1 MFHQT
6 CHVRFLRRVKLLIQ
20 AKLIIA
26 QMKVTGNE
34 PFEEVLLLRV
44 GLQFQQTVDS
54 MRVHPHPR
62 QRIGRV
68 AHADRQDAGH
78 HIGMRRKVCGLQA
91 GQLHGPEAK
100 AHRPAT
106 VRLQA
111 ELASDS
117 ATPEKDHNH
126 RGPFDLLGQRQT
138 GGVMQQPQR
147 RETRGH
153 ALLLEQ
159 HHHVLALAVGPRDTQ
174 WRVHLEEAITQAPLG
189 QLLPQ
194 RTDGEVAI
202 QREALLRQEEGQCLP
217 GIGKDQVL
225 EVLVV
230 AGVRR
235 RLPTGTGR
243 GVGGI
248 WNRADIGD
256 MVCIGSM
263 AGITTRCALS
273 QRLARRRIA
282 AAVWFIAG
290 VHRENPKAGVR
301 AFQQGRPALACDKC
315 TEWTDD
321 LGQMGDQPRACA
333 QRWAAAT

>member
-1 MFHQT
+1 
-6 CHVRFLRRVKLLIQ
+6 
-20 AKLIIA
+20 
-26 QMKVTGNE
+26 MKVTGNE
-34 PFEEVLLLRV
+34 PLEEVLLLRV

-100 AHRPAT
+100 AHRPVT

-126 RGPFDLLGQRQT
+126 RGPFDLLDQRQT

-147 RETRGH
+147 REARGH

-159 HHHVLALAVGPRDTQ
+159 HHHVLALAAGPRDTQ

-194 RTDGEVAI
+194 RTDGEAAI

-235 RLPTGTGR
+235 RLPAGTR
-243 GVGGI
+243 GGVDGT
-248 WNRADIGD
+248 WNRAGIGD
-256 MVCIGSM
+256 MACIGNM
-263 AGITTRCALS
+263 AGVTTRCALS

-282 AAVWFIAG
+282 AV
-290 VHRENPKAGVR
+290 V
-301 AFQQGRPALACDKC
+301 
-315 TEWTDD
+315 
-321 LGQMGDQPRACA
+321 
-333 QRWAAAT
+333 